1 MKFKIKDRTNFYSK
15 DNIHLKYYKTMSL
28 KKKKKVQ
35 RDQCTTTTKIYIY
48 LQKIVN
54 FSAFFQT
61 EFIYSPVLR
70 STTADEFT
78 LILIQ
83 AFRDSF
89 YSSETHD

>member
-1 MKFKIKDRTNFYSK
+1 
-15 DNIHLKYYKTMSL
+15 MSL

-35 RDQCTTTTKIYIY
+35 RDSVELLLKYIY

-54 FSAFFQT
+54 FSAFLQT

-70 STTADEFT
+70 STTTNEFT
-78 LILIQ
+78 FILIQ